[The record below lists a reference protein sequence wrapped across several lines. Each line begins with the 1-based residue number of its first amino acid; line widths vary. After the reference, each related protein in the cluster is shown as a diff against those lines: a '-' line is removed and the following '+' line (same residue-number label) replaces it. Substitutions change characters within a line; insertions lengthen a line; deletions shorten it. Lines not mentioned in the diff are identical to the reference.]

1 MYAKE
6 QVQMQHISTKCNMSV
21 PILPLM
27 VCMYLIVTQLVLL
40 FMLKGVKTI
49 TWISKTNPE
58 IWRNGAVR
66 FHIKSKS

>member
-1 MYAKE
+1 MLHFLTPWTRM
-6 QVQMQHISTKCNMSV
+6 VNT
-21 PILPLM
+21 L

-58 IWRNGAVR
+58 ICELFMPPPTWQLQHPTGYEKIGSA
-66 FHIKSKS
+66 